1 MTDTQLAQMA
11 LSAIIRSGEKVDI
24 ITLSEVLR
32 GQNSRA
38 VKVLGLQQI
47 KTFGAG
53 KLWSKEAWFYMLI
66 QMLQQELFV
75 IDYQENHSL
84 KVTEKGHQAL
94 KNEIEISFQ
103 GPIGFSSGKEDE
115 SVLSF
120 KRNGVK
126 IVIESDISEIIDWK
140 TITQSLQSKIYWN
153 YKGDM
158 WLHVSS
164 FIPKEIPQY
173 EKVKNRFLEIAH
185 DVFQLEIKYDTMFIP
200 KKDDYDIHGVLVEP
214 LNLPFDQCLQMLR
227 DFIEKNGRY
236 PSMKAEADE
245 VALRKWYREAW
256 HRIIPISD
264 YQKVQL
270 MQLREDYPFSQNE

>member
-75 IDYQENHSL
+75 IDYRENHSL
-84 KVTEKGHQAL
+84 KVTEKGHQVL
-94 KNEIEISFQ
+94 KNEIEIAFQ
-103 GPIGFSSGKEDE
+103 KQIGSSPEKVED

-140 TITQSLQSKIYWN
+140 LITQSIQSKIYWN
-153 YKGDM
+153 YKADM
-158 WLHVSS
+158 WLNINQY
-164 FIPKEIPQY
+164 IPRGIDDY
-173 EKVKNRFLEIAH
+173 EKVKSRLLEIIQE
-185 DVFQLEIKYDTMFIP
+185 VFNLTIQGDSIFIP

-214 LNLPFDQCLQMLR
+214 LKLPFDQCLKMLR

-256 HRIIPISD
+256 HRIAPISD
-264 YQKVQL
+264 YQKDQL